1 MFMKPFS
8 HLKNFAA
15 IALVAAGLVST
26 NASAAPVV
34 PTTSAGA
41 EDIIDILPPIH
52 IAAPFP
58 WLAVSA
64 AAISLVGIGAVARK
78 LLRRKRYKL
87 AYEIALE
94 RLENTRPLMRE
105 FHAEAFC
112 LAVSDVVREFIEEV
126 VPVRAM
132 RRTTTEFLRDLAKL
146 PYLQLDPHRNTLAN
160 FLQHCDL
167 AKFARWS
174 LSVPQMEGMLSSSKD
189 FVIDVGKPEPKKA
202 SPLLAENSVA
212 ATSYSPIS

>member
-1 MFMKPFS
+1 MKPFS
-8 HLKNFAA
+8 QVTIIAA
-15 IALVAAGLVST
+15 IALAAIGLLT
-26 NASAAPVV
+26 ANASAAPVAPIV
-34 PTTSAGA
+34 SPAA
-41 EDIIDILPPIH
+41 EDIIDIRPPIH

-78 LLRRKRYKL
+78 LLRRQRRKL

-105 FHAEAFC
+105 FHAEPFC
-112 LAVSDVVREFIEEV
+112 QAVSDVVREFIEEV
-126 VPVRAM
+126 LPVRAM
-132 RRTTTEFLRDLAKL
+132 HRTTNEFLRDLAKL
-146 PYLQLDPHRNTLAN
+146 PYLQLDPHHDTLTN

-174 LSVPQMEGMLSSSKD
+174 LTVPQMEAMLSSAKD
-189 FVIDVGKPEPKKA
+189 FVIDVGKPKSVKA
-202 SPLLAENSVA
+202 SHLPAENSVA
-212 ATSYSPIS
+212 ATSYLPIS

>member
-1 MFMKPFS
+1 MKPLS
-8 HLKNFAA
+8 HLKNLSA
-15 IALVAAGLVST
+15 IALVAVGLVS

-34 PTTSAGA
+34 PTAAAAA
-41 EDIIDILPPIH
+41 EDIIDIRPPIH

-64 AAISLVGIGAVARK
+64 AAISLVGIGAAAWK
-78 LLRRKRYKL
+78 LLRRKRRRL

-105 FHAEAFC
+105 FHAEPFC

-126 VPVRAM
+126 LPVRAM
-132 RRTTTEFLRDLAKL
+132 HRTTNEFLHDVGLSDAQLA
-146 PYLQLDPHRNTLAN
+146 PHRDTLAN

-174 LSVPQMEGMLSSSKD
+174 LSVPQMEAMLSSAKD
-189 FVIDVGKPEPKKA
+189 FVIDVGKPKPEKA
-202 SPLLAENSVA
+202 SPLPTENSIA

>member
-1 MFMKPFS
+1 MKPFS
-8 HLKNFAA
+8 QVTIIAA
-15 IALVAAGLVST
+15 IALAAIGLLT
-26 NASAAPVV
+26 ANASAAPVAPIV
-34 PTTSAGA
+34 SPAA
-41 EDIIDILPPIH
+41 EDIIDIRPPIH

-64 AAISLVGIGAVARK
+64 AALGFAGISASAWK
-78 LLRRKRYKL
+78 LLRRQRRKL

-105 FHAEAFC
+105 FHAEPFC
-112 LAVSDVVREFIEEV
+112 QAVSDVVREFIEEV
-126 VPVRAM
+126 LPVRAM
-132 RRTTTEFLRDLAKL
+132 HRTTNEFLRDLAML
-146 PYLQLDPHRNTLAN
+146 SYLQLDPHHDTLTN

-174 LSVPQMEGMLSSSKD
+174 LTVPQMEAMLSSAKD
-189 FVIDVGKPEPKKA
+189 FVIDVGKPKPKKA
-202 SPLLAENSVA
+202 LHLPAENSVA